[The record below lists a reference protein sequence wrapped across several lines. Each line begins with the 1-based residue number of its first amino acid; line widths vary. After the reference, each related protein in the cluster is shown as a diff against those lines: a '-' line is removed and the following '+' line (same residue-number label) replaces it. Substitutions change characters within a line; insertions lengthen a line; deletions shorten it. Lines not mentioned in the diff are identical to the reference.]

1 MDGDGVA
8 DVPDSAGAFGF
19 VVLLDREHRRRGPSP
34 VGFLG
39 RAWCFSVRSPV
50 MDTSLG
56 ATLRLPDDH
65 EKRGWRSLLSRRAL
79 WLGLGPWFGFLV
91 VAGIYLTLGG
101 IDWVLVRI
109 LSDDRL
115 AAWRQVTNWGPNRPG
130 VDILVI
136 GVVAYGWVVV
146 ALAAARRAFTRGRL
160 WKSICRGLLTAG
172 GFLGSLMGGFWAAT
186 SVFRAYFFDPRIA
199 QVLLIAGVSV
209 FLLGGCGPPPTV
221 GEVHRRELFQAM
233 MMAWVL
239 GLALVWRW
247 LARESPFEAECRL
260 QDPRSSWQLPLA
272 QCA

>member
-1 MDGDGVA
+1 MVDQARSTLWTVTA
-8 DVPDSAGAFGF
+8 WLTFPIVP
-19 VVLLDREHRRRGPSP
+19 VLLASSFYSTVNIGGEDPRQWGFWRGM
-34 VGFLG
+34 VLLG
-39 RAWCFSVRSPV
+39 PLAGYGY
-50 MDTSLG
+50 LAG

-65 EKRGWRSLLSRRAL
+65 EKRDWRSLLSRRAL

-199 QVLLIAGVSV
+199 QVLLIAGLSI

-221 GEVHRRELFQAM
+221 GDVRRRELFQAM

-247 LARESPFEAECRL
+247 LARE
-260 QDPRSSWQLPLA
+260 RS
-272 QCA
+272 